1 MKYFLLEENIIS
13 VLEDFKLTC
22 SPNIWAIGS
31 WFLPQ
36 EFDTASTDHMEQVL
50 SHRTVCFDSPKWPIQ
65 VTLAVQELSNV
76 SMSTL
81 CKEHAEAN
89 LHPRSEPRFFQKSDI
104 EHNFLDF
111 CRPWLRSIL
120 RSWQHDACECP
131 TQDQWEIIA
140 ASCSQTLF
148 FDLWLVIEIV
158 QIHFTAVH
166 ISKLRSTK
174 IPVEIA
180 ITCFWYFVLGKKKN
194 PYLELHSLR
203 HATYDK
209 GDPHLFPRFF
219 GFAVK
224 HMTPETSHN
233 ELNDNS
239 LQRVKINDKH
249 HCCNLSLIFLSFT
262 PLEWCLEL
270 ICKQVLSSREKIIV
284 QNQI

>member
-22 SPNIWAIGS
+22 SPNVWAISS

-50 SHRTVCFDSPKWPIQ
+50 SHRTVCFDSPKWSIQ

-148 FDLWLVIEIV
+148 FDLWLVTEIV

-174 IPVEIA
+174 LPVEIA
-180 ITCFWYFVLGKKKN
+180 ITCFWYFVLGKKILIWN
-194 PYLELHSLR
+194 FILCGVLHMMTKEIHIYSHTSLVLLSNTWHQR
-203 HATYDK
+203 LH
-209 GDPHLFPRFF
+209 
-219 GFAVK
+219 VMNW
-224 HMTPETSHN
+224 MTI
-233 ELNDNS
+233 L
-239 LQRVKINDKH
+239 
-249 HCCNLSLIFLSFT
+249 C
-262 PLEWCLEL
+262 
-270 ICKQVLSSREKIIV
+270 RE
-284 QNQI
+284 